1 MKIVFAVFQKAIIWD
16 YYRKNVLFLLV
27 VVLFAFGFLS
37 GQEHQTIVKQALSSP
52 KLLLYAG
59 LFWLLYAV
67 KTYLFVLRSLGYP
80 EFRFLF
86 HLRLLSL
93 WQRLLLWF
101 YVSFML
107 SQLTFLYAVFMVIEG
122 LVLGKLMSVFF
133 VFGSQFFLMLLGVF
147 IYEHRIR
154 QTPEAK
160 LIFSL
165 TLPQFFKFRLPA
177 VFFYHKYLIYKE
189 PILLLLTKFFSIFS
203 LLFMIWL
210 FPTDD
215 YDQRLFSMVAV
226 IVAVSHLRICSQ
238 YVYFQNS
245 HLAVFRNLPLRF
257 WYRSLMLLLGY
268 FVLLLPEIYL
278 FMVQVLPLTSLPY
291 AVSWLIFLISTTAF
305 LHGFQYLHRLSD
317 EAKMQYFFFGFV
329 FVLVLIMYKI
339 PLLLLSGIFLLTG
352 FGLLKKYEN
361 TYEPQY

>member
-1 MKIVFAVFQKAIIWD
+1 MKVVFGVFEKAIIGN

-27 VVLFAFGFLS
+27 MVLFAFGFLS
-37 GQEHQTIVKQALSSP
+37 GKEHQVIVKQALNSP
-52 KLLLYAG
+52 KLLLYAV
-59 LFWLLYAV
+59 LFWLLYGV
-67 KTYLFVLRSLGYP
+67 KTYLFVLRSLGQP

-122 LVLGKLMSVFF
+122 LIIGKLMSVFF

-147 IYEHRIR
+147 IYEYRIR

-160 LIFSL
+160 VIFLL

-177 VFFYHKYLIYKE
+177 VFFYHKYLLYKE
-189 PILLLLTKFFSIFS
+189 PILLLLTKFFSVFS
-203 LLFMIWL
+203 LLFVVWL

-215 YDQRLFSMVAV
+215 YDQRLFSMLAV

-245 HLAVFRNLPLRF
+245 HLAVFKNLPLCF
-257 WYRSLMLLLGY
+257 WYKSSMIFIGY

-278 FMVQVLPLTSLPY
+278 FIAQVLPITSLPY
-291 AVSWLIFLISTTAF
+291 AFSWLIFLVSTIVF
-305 LHGFQYLHRLSD
+305 VHGFQYLNRLSD
-317 EAKMQYFFFGFV
+317 DAKTQYFFFGFV
-329 FVLVLIMYKI
+329 FVLLLVMYKV
-339 PLLLLSGIFLLTG
+339 PLLILSGIFLLTG
-352 FGLLKKYEN
+352 FWLLKKFEN
-361 TYEPQY
+361 SYEPQQ